1 MRVAAFVPVIC
12 LFFMVS
18 GAARIAQFVTLSA
31 RFNHHRFGLDFK
43 ATEMNPTVRGNDI
56 PFITDAKGVII
67 DNGQPMIRRA
77 GNAFQNE
84 Q

>member
-1 MRVAAFVPVIC
+1 MA
-12 LFFMVS
+12 S
-18 GAARIAQFVTLSA
+18 GAVHIAQFVTLAA
-31 RFNHHRFGLDFK
+31 RFNHHRFGFDFN

-84 Q
+84 

>member
-1 MRVAAFVPVIC
+1 
-12 LFFMVS
+12 MVL
-18 GAARIAQFVTLSA
+18 GTAGIAQFVPLAA
-31 RFNHHRFGLDFK
+31 RFNHHRFGFNFN

-84 Q
+84 